1 MSRTNRIAAITGA
14 VLTAF
19 ALVPAKAAEREQAG
33 IVQAIQK
40 CIQSKWKPTQNPPP
54 NLIVKVYVHF
64 DMDGRLSKAPTIVNQ
79 NDDPAF
85 RVASGNAVKALHAC
99 EPFKLPKDKYE
110 MWKDMF
116 FNFDPREA
124 R

>member
-19 ALVPAKAAEREQAG
+19 ALVPTKAAEREQVG

-54 NLIVKVYVHF
+54 NLIVKVRVQF
-64 DMDGRLSKAPTIVNQ
+64 NMDGRLSKAPTIVNQ
-79 NDDPAF
+79 NDDPVF
-85 RVASGNAVKALHAC
+85 RAASENAVKALRAC
-99 EPFKLPKDKYE
+99 EPFKLPKDQYE
-110 MWKDMF
+110 VWKDMLL
-116 FNFDPREA
+116 NFDPREA